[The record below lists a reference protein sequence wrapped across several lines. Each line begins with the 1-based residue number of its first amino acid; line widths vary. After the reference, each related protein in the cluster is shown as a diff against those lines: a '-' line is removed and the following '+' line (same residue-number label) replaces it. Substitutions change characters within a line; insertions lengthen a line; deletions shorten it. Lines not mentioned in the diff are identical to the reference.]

1 MDYHNYYDKKQNQRS
16 MGLPFKSWDCLP
28 DPAADERYLQAMYI
42 REWTNEMSFKTF
54 KRLFLRW
61 EKSNSKKHFYEW
73 VARLRKSGGIKKIF
87 YNKGEEI
94 CI

>member
-1 MDYHNYYDKKQNQRS
+1 MDYYNYYDKKQDQRGMS
-16 MGLPFKSWDCLP
+16 LLFKSWGCLP

-42 REWTNEMSFKTF
+42 REWTNDMSFETF

-73 VARLRKSGGIKKIF
+73 VVGVK
-87 YNKGEEI
+87 
-94 CI
+94 